1 MAALDALKGWSSEQ
15 KHVVA
20 ASWLGWTL
28 DAFDFFLMVF
38 VIKDVAASFGV
49 GKTDVA
55 WATTLTL
62 ALRPV
67 GAFVFGRLAD
77 RFGRRPVLMADV
89 ALYSVLGF
97 ATAFSPSL
105 TVFLVIR
112 ALFGIAMGG
121 EWGTGASLT
130 MESIKPEARGIVSG
144 LLQSGYPTGYLLASL
159 VYRNFYDQFGHWTGI
174 ESWRCLFMV
183 GILPALL
190 ILYIRRHV
198 PESPGWS
205 TEHARSGT
213 VLNVLKRHWQLALYA
228 ILLMT
233 AFNFLSHGTQ
243 DAYPTFLQVQ
253 HHFDSHTTGNIAILY
268 NIGAIIGG
276 LSFGLFSQS
285 FGRRRAIILAALCAI
300 PISYLWAFSATAGML
315 ALGAFLMQ
323 FFVQGAWG
331 VIPAHLN
338 ELSPADARGTFP
350 GTVYQLG
357 NFIASYNLVLQT
369 KIAAGMHENFS
380 WALAGVAI
388 AAALAIAV
396 LTALGREAREADLT
410 AARTPA

>member
-1 MAALDALKGWSSEQ
+1 MALEVLKGWTPAQ
-15 KHVVA
+15 RHVVA
-20 ASWLGWTL
+20 ASFLGWTL

-38 VIKDVAASFGV
+38 VIKDVAHDFGA
-49 GKTDVA
+49 GKSDVA

-62 ALRPV
+62 ALRPL
-67 GAFVFGRLAD
+67 GAFLFGRLAD
-77 RFGRRPVLMADV
+77 RYGRRPVLMADV

-97 ATAFSPSL
+97 ATAFSPNL
-105 TVFLVIR
+105 LVFLVIR

-130 MESIKPEARGIVSG
+130 METIPQSARGLVSG
-144 LLQSGYPTGYLLASL
+144 LLQSGYPTGYLLAAL
-159 VYRNFYDQFGHWTGI
+159 VYRNFYDHFGAWTGF
-174 ESWRCLFMV
+174 EPWRVMFMI

-205 TEHARSGT
+205 VAHAQTGT
-213 VLNVLKRHWQLALYA
+213 VIRMLQRHWKLALYA
-228 ILLMT
+228 IALMT

-253 HHFDSHTTGNIAILY
+253 HKFDVHTTGNIVILY
-268 NIGAIIGG
+268 NIGAILGG
-276 LSFGLFSQS
+276 WTFGIWSQS
-285 FGRRRAIILAALCAI
+285 FGRRRAVIVAALASI
-300 PISYLWAFSATAGML
+300 PVAYLWAYSESAAML
-315 ALGAFLMQ
+315 ALGAFLLQ

-338 ELSPADARGTFP
+338 ELSPPDGRGTFP

-369 KIAAGMHENFS
+369 R
-380 WALAGVAI
+380 I
-388 AAALAIAV
+388 AAANGENYSLALMGVAVAAAVVIAV
-396 LTALGREAREADLT
+396 LALFGREARDLDMQ
-410 AARTPA
+410 ALSP